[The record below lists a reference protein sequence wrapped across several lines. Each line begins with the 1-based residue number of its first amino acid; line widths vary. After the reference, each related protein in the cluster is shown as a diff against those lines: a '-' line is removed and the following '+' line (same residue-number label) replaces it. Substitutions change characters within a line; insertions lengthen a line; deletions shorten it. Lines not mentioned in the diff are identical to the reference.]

1 MKLPRLALEGE
12 SLSEMT
18 CTFRDILAAVNDTEL
33 PDLGTMVNYLPTNGV
48 CFVKQVKCTKT
59 CQREGIELV
68 WLFDPRR
75 LLILD
80 EIAREGNKEFQ
91 LAVASALLLLVA

>member
-1 MKLPRLALEGE
+1 M
-12 SLSEMT
+12 
-18 CTFRDILAAVNDTEL
+18 NDTEL
-33 PDLGTMVNYLPTNGV
+33 PDLGTMVNYLPCNGV

-59 CQREGIELV
+59 CQREGIG
-68 WLFDPRR
+68 LFDPRR